1 LKQKTV
7 AACMKTADLSPIDL
21 LPRRIAMNRLLS
33 SVAAACMFGLFFLLV
48 AVPPGHMPGL
58 GAASDP
64 FASTFSIV
72 GIDLATGDIG
82 VAVQSKFPN
91 VRPIVPWAEAG
102 VGAIATQSFINVSYG
117 PKGLALLRNGA
128 TAEETLRIL
137 IANDTN
143 RDVRQVGIIDAKGN
157 SASWTGREC
166 FDWAGGITGTNVG
179 GKGVVIT
186 GKGFAAQGNTLVGK
200 ETIEALARTFQQTSG
215 SLADK
220 LVAAIVAGGKAGGDR
235 RGEESAALLVKRK
248 GAGYD
253 GTTDDLIDISIYDHP
268 RPLLELER
276 LYKLHK
282 LYYFRTDE
290 NHLIKID
297 PPLCKELQEILSNK
311 PYKGFQFYDGPVS
324 GVFDA
329 KTKKALQDFMGW
341 ENYDVRIRDDDRID
355 REVLDDIRKNYA
367 EWKSVKK

>member
-1 LKQKTV
+1 
-7 AACMKTADLSPIDL
+7 MKRLVSAFVGITAFALFVLIS
-21 LPRRIAMNRLLS
+21 LPASFDHREANS
-33 SVAAACMFGLFFLLV
+33 S
-48 AVPPGHMPGL
+48 
-58 GAASDP
+58 SDP

-72 GIDLATGDIG
+72 GIDLGTGDVG

-117 PKGLALLRNGA
+117 PKGLSLLRNGA
-128 TAEETLRIL
+128 TAEEALRIL
-137 IANDTN
+137 IANDSN
-143 RDVRQVGIIDAKGN
+143 RDVRQLGIIDAKGN

-166 FDWAGGITGTNVG
+166 FDWAGGITGMNNG
-179 GKGVVIT
+179 GKGVVIS

-200 ETIEALARTFQQTSG
+200 ETVEALAKTFQQTNG

-253 GTTDDLIDISIYDHP
+253 GTTDDLIDISIYDHA

-282 LYYFRTDE
+282 LYYYRTDPK
-290 NHLIKID
+290 NLIKID
-297 PPLCKELQEILSNK
+297 PGMCKELQAILSNK
-311 PYKGFQFYDGPVS
+311 PYKGFLFYDGPVN
-324 GVFDA
+324 GMFDA

-341 ENYDVRIRDDDRID
+341 ENYDIRVRDDDQID
-355 REVLDDIRKNYA
+355 REVLDDIRKNFSD
-367 EWKSVKK
+367 WKSTKK

>member
-1 LKQKTV
+1 MKQLLALFSGV
-7 AACMKTADLSPIDL
+7 ATFALFLFIASASHLADSHTGTLT
-21 LPRRIAMNRLLS
+21 
-33 SVAAACMFGLFFLLV
+33 
-48 AVPPGHMPGL
+48 
-58 GAASDP
+58 DP

-72 GIDLATGDIG
+72 GIDLSNGDVG

-117 PKGLALLRNGA
+117 PRGLALLRNGA

-137 IANDTN
+137 IQNDSN
-143 RDVRQVGIIDAKGN
+143 RDVRQLGIVDARGN

-166 FDWAGGITGTNVG
+166 FDWAGGITGSTNG
-179 GKGVVIT
+179 GKGMVIT
-186 GKGFAAQGNTLVGK
+186 GRGFAAQGNTLVGK
-200 ETIEALARTFQQTSG
+200 ETVEALAKTFQETNG
-215 SLADK
+215 TLADK
-220 LVAAIVAGGKAGGDR
+220 LVAAIVAAGKAGGDR

-253 GTTDDLIDISIYDHP
+253 GTTDDLIDISIYDHA

-282 LYYFRTDE
+282 LYYFRTDAK
-290 NHLIKID
+290 NLLKID
-297 PPLCKELQEILSNK
+297 PVLCRELQEILSNK
-311 PYKGFQFYDGPVS
+311 PYRGFVFYDGPVN

-341 ENYDVRIRDDDRID
+341 ENYDIRVREDDQID
-355 REVLDDIRKNYA
+355 REVLSDIRKNYS
-367 EWKSVKK
+367 EWKSSKK

>member
-1 LKQKTV
+1 MKRLASAFV
-7 AACMKTADLSPIDL
+7 GIAAFTLFLVISAPI
-21 LPRRIAMNRLLS
+21 NRSLRQAQTS
-33 SVAAACMFGLFFLLV
+33 
-48 AVPPGHMPGL
+48 
-58 GAASDP
+58 SDP

-72 GIDLATGDIG
+72 GIDLTTGDVG

-117 PKGLALLRNGA
+117 PKGLSLLRNGA
-128 TAEETLRIL
+128 TAEEALRIL
-137 IANDTN
+137 IANDSN
-143 RDVRQVGIIDAKGN
+143 RDVRQVGIIDARGN

-166 FDWAGGITGTNVG
+166 FDWAGGITGANSG
-179 GKGVVIT
+179 GKGTVIT

-200 ETIEALARTFQQTSG
+200 ETVEALAKTFQQTNG
-215 SLADK
+215 SLGDK

-253 GTTDDLIDISIYDHP
+253 GTTDDLIDISIYDHA

-282 LYYFRTDE
+282 LYYFRTDPK
-290 NHLIKID
+290 NLIKID
-297 PPLCKELQEILSNK
+297 AAMCKELQTILSNK
-311 PYKGFQFYDGPVS
+311 AYKGFLFYDGPVN
-324 GVFDA
+324 GLFDA
-329 KTKKALQDFMGW
+329 KSKKALQDFMGW
-341 ENYDVRIRDDDRID
+341 ENYDIRVRDDDQID

-367 EWKSVKK
+367 DWKSTKK